1 MTPAIRPMTLGYLPG
16 GATGTSV
23 TLNHMVKL
31 ARDGAKD
38 PLVIQTAHALVADL
52 PQYDRLG
59 EIKALHAYVRDAIRY
74 TNDPLDVELLRTPRA
89 MLEMRSG
96 DCDDKATLLAALLRA
111 IGRPSRFV
119 AMAMHGSDLYSH
131 VLVQTP
137 WNKGWMNL
145 ETIKPVEAGW
155 TPAGATKIM
164 VRNI

>member
-1 MTPAIRPMTLGYLPG
+1 
-16 GATGTSV
+16 
-23 TLNHMVKL
+23 
-31 ARDGAKD
+31 
-38 PLVIQTAHALVADL
+38 
-52 PQYDRLG
+52 
-59 EIKALHAYVRDAIRY
+59 
-74 TNDPLDVELLRTPRA
+74 
-89 MLEMRSG
+89 
-96 DCDDKATLLAALLRA
+96 LAALLRA

-164 VRNI
+164 VRNV

>member
-1 MTPAIRPMTLGYLPG
+1 MVAIARPMTLGMLPE

-38 PLVIQTAHALVADL
+38 PLVIQTASALVRDL

-59 EIKALHAYVRDAIRY
+59 EIQALHAFVRDHIRY
-74 TNDPLDVELLRTPRA
+74 TNDPLGTELLRTPRA
-89 MLEMRSG
+89 ILEMGVG
-96 DCDDKATLLAALLRA
+96 DCDDKSTLLAALLRS

-119 AMAMHGSDLYSH
+119 AIQSGNMPAYSH

-137 WNKGWMNL
+137 WGAGWMTL
-145 ETIKPVEAGW
+145 ETIKDVPAGW
-155 TPAGATKIM
+155 SPSGVTKAM
-164 VRNI
+164 VRNV

>member
-1 MTPAIRPMTLGYLPG
+1 MSVSIRPMTLGALPG

-38 PLVIQTAHALVADL
+38 PIVIQTAHALVANL

-59 EIKALHAYVRDAIRY
+59 EIKALHAFVRDAIRY

-89 MLEMRSG
+89 MLEMKSG
-96 DCDDKATLLAALLRA
+96 DCDDKAILLAALLRA

-119 AMAMHGSDLYSH
+119 ALAMNKSDLYSH

-137 WNKGWMNL
+137 WNKGWLNL
-145 ETIKPVEAGW
+145 ETIMPVEAGW
-155 TPAGATKIM
+155 SPPGATKIM
-164 VRNI
+164 VRNV

>member
-1 MTPAIRPMTLGYLPG
+1 MIAARPMTLGFLPG

-38 PLVIQTAHALVADL
+38 PLVIQTAGALVKNL

-59 EIKALHAYVRDAIRY
+59 EIQALHAYVRDAIRY
-74 TNDPLDVELLRTPRA
+74 TNDPVDMELLRTPRA
-89 MLEMRSG
+89 IIEDGVG
-96 DCDDKATLLAALLRA
+96 DCDDKSTLLAALLRA

-119 AMAMHGSDLYSH
+119 AIAMNGSDQYSH

-137 WNKGWMNL
+137 WNKGYMTL
-145 ETIKPVEAGW
+145 ETIKPVAAGW
-155 TPAGATKIM
+155 SPAGATKAM
-164 VRNI
+164 VRNV